1 MYMHLPVPFQL
12 VQPNYK
18 KKQYF
23 FLFLSNRVVRKN
35 CEKKFS
41 FFITRGMFFIIEKML
56 SFSRLLTF

>member
-35 CEKKFS
+35 CEKNSVFS
-41 FFITRGMFFIIEKML
+41 LQEGCSL
-56 SFSRLLTF
+56 SSKKC

>member
-23 FLFLSNRVVRKN
+23 FLFLSKQSSEKELR
-35 CEKKFS
+35 KKFS

-56 SFSRLLTF
+56 TFSRLLTF